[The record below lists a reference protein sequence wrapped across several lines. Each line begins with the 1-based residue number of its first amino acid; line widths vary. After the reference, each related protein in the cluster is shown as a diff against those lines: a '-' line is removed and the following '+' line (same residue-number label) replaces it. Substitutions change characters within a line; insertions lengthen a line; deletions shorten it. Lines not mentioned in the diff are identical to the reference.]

1 VRNVTKKAI
10 AVMLVLLAVMT
21 CVFAQSI
28 YEVKHGEMYG
38 KTVVL
43 HTNDVHGALEGYA
56 KVAALRD
63 KYLAMDAE
71 VILVENGDYSQGSPY
86 VSRSKG
92 ATAITMMNAVGYD
105 IAGLGN
111 HEFDYGYAQLV
122 ENMKAAEFLTICGDI
137 FDANGDPIFY
147 PYVIYESDFGALT
160 AFIGIDTPEA
170 QTKVNPALIKG
181 LQFVAFEDLY
191 KLTQM
196 IVDYVREVEGV
207 DTVIV
212 VGHLGLDDESAGN
225 RSSDLMANVTGIDL
239 LIDGHSHQ
247 VFTDALGYEIQQ
259 AGIYLP
265 YIGVVVMDGLT
276 GEIEDH
282 FVVDVA
288 EIEPDPEILALAQ
301 GIIAEIDAEYGAKFA
316 ESKAE
321 LNGDKAPG
329 NRNMETNSGDLI
341 ADSMLW
347 VIKQDL
353 SGITVPE
360 ENIVAITNG
369 GGIRAWIH
377 VGDVSMN
384 DVNKVLPFGNT
395 VTVVYVTGAEL
406 LEALEAST
414 YMTPDPAGGFPQIAG
429 MKLTIDTTKA
439 YKPQAETYPGSTYF
453 GPASIERVTIDEVNG
468 KPFDV
473 NATYAVITNN
483 FCAAGGDTYY
493 AFASASAQFDTGF
506 PLDEVLMQYI
516 SEVLGGVIAEPYI
529 EAQDRITIIQ

>member
-1 VRNVTKKAI
+1 MRNITKKTF
-10 AVMLVLLAVMT
+10 AVMLVLLVVMT

-28 YEVKHGEMYG
+28 VEVKHGEMYG

-63 KYLAMDAE
+63 QYLALDAD

-105 IAGLGN
+105 IVGLGN
-111 HEFDYGYAQLV
+111 HEFDYGYAQLA
-122 ENMKAAEFLTICGDI
+122 ENMKAAKFFTICGDI
-137 FDANGDPIFY
+137 FDADGNPIFF
-147 PYVIYESDFGALT
+147 PYVMYESAMGAKV
-160 AFIGIDTPEA
+160 AFIGIDTPES
-170 QTKVNPALIKG
+170 QTKVNPALIQG
-181 LQFVAFEDLY
+181 LKFVAFEDLY
-191 KLTQM
+191 ALTQKL
-196 IVDYVREVEGV
+196 VDQVKAEGA

-212 VGHLGLDDESAGN
+212 VGHLGLDEESAGN
-225 RSSDLMANVTGIDL
+225 RSSDVMANTKGIDL

-247 VFTDALGYEIQQ
+247 VFTEVEGYEIQQ
-259 AGIYLP
+259 VGIYLP
-265 YIGVVVMDGLT
+265 YIGVVIIDSAT
-276 GEIEDH
+276 GKIEDH
-282 FVVDVA
+282 FVVDC
-288 EIEPDPEILALAQ
+288 ETIEPDAEILALAQ

-347 VIKQDL
+347 VIKKDL
-353 SGITVPE
+353 TGIEVPE
-360 ENIVAITNG
+360 ENIVSITNG

-429 MKLTIDTTKA
+429 MKITIDTTKP
-439 YKPQAETYPGSTYF
+439 YQPKAETYPGSTYF

-468 KPFDV
+468 KPFDPA
-473 NATYAVITNN
+473 ATYAVITNN